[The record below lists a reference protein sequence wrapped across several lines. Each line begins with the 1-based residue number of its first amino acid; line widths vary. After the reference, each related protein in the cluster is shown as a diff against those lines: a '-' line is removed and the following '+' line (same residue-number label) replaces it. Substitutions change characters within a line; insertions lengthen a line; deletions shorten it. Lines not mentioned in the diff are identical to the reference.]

1 VRPEQLKGR
10 RKICFYLTNEAYA
23 KLQTARGFGETT
35 NLAIAKA
42 IKQLLEEPEKIKPIR
57 RRRVYVRMAA
67 LRFLILSQFCR
78 SAGLTMS
85 QLVDL
90 ALRKYTPI
98 DPVKQYEALKKKLQ
112 SIQEQKTRPKSNRSS
127 LEFCRGEGSRRQAT
141 ALSHG
146 DRLMSSVPP
155 QDLAE
160 PSNSFSFL

>member
-1 VRPEQLKGR
+1 LLDSLADVRPEQLKGR
-10 RKICFYLTNEAYA
+10 RKICLYLTDEAYA

-67 LRFLILSQFCR
+67 VRFLILSQFCR
-78 SAGLTMS
+78 SARLTLS

-112 SIQEQKTRPKSNRSS
+112 SIQKQKTRPKSNRSS
-127 LEFCRGEGSRRQAT
+127 LEFCRGGGAVAKQRHL
-141 ALSHG
+141 ALG
-146 DRLMSSVPP
+146 AD
-155 QDLAE
+155 
-160 PSNSFSFL
+160 